1 MDGGK
6 APKMKTLYWTMK
18 LLEYF
23 DEEHER
29 RGVTELAEL
38 TRIPKASVSNAL
50 NTFEQL
56 GYVRRHT
63 LSGKY
68 SLGPKAVCLYHN
80 FFAGNRDAALSRRE
94 CRILS
99 DRTNAIVQV
108 CFFMDGKLICLTGA
122 SPARYGQDDMSG
134 SELPLHATAAGK
146 AILAFMD
153 AQQQEDIY
161 RNGLKACTRHTITDP
176 VRLGEELE
184 AVRRREYATET
195 MEKEYGMCSVAVPL
209 WNDEGHKIAPRYS
222 LSVTLPAE
230 KLENDQVFDLVKI
243 IRDFHREAR
252 KSLSRE

>member
-1 MDGGK
+1 MDSEK

-38 TRIPKASVSNAL
+38 TRIPKSSVSNAL

-63 LSGKY
+63 LSGQY

-80 FFAGNRDAALSRRE
+80 YFVGNRDAALYRRE

-99 DRTNAIVQV
+99 DRTNSIVQV

-122 SPARYGQDDMSG
+122 MPARYGRDDVSG
-134 SELPLHATAAGK
+134 REIPLHATAAGK
-146 AILAFMD
+146 AILAFMEE
-153 AQQQEDIY
+153 QQREGIY
-161 RNGLKACTRHTITDP
+161 RKGLRAVTRHTITDP
-176 VRLGEELE
+176 VRLEEELE

-195 MEKEYGMCSVAVPL
+195 MENEYGITAIAINWVAS
-209 WNDEGHKIAPRYS
+209 EQR
-222 LSVTLPAE
+222 T
-230 KLENDQVFDLVKI
+230 
-243 IRDFHREAR
+243 
-252 KSLSRE
+252 